1 MLIKADNRCVSQ
13 RPRSL
18 WQGCSPGLIAGAL
31 TALRSQPEVTLT
43 FNNKPGH
50 DCTIL
55 NQLKVS

>member
-1 MLIKADNRCVSQ
+1 MCLTETKISVARLFTRTYC
-13 RPRSL
+13 R
-18 WQGCSPGLIAGAL
+18 AL